1 MTPER
6 YRQIGE
12 LYHAA
17 LEVAS
22 AERPAFLT
30 RECAGDEDLRHEVE
44 SLINSHQQSEDFI
57 AKPALSVA
65 AEMLAARAPESITG
79 QMIGRY
85 RVLSLVAEG
94 GMGRVFLAEDT
105 TLNRRVALKLLP
117 EYFTNDKNQLQ
128 RFHQEARATSALN
141 HPNILTVYEVG
152 HWHGSDFIA
161 TEFVEGVT
169 LRKRMRRKLS
179 VAAAVDIAQQV
190 ASALSAA
197 HAAGIVHRDIK
208 PENIMIRPD
217 GLVRILD
224 FGIAKYA
231 EPKRTRDSKD
241 SWVKTATGVIVG
253 TTAYMSPEQ
262 ARGEVIDGRTDIWSL
277 GVILYEMIAHRLP
290 FRGKTPTDRV
300 AAILE
305 REPEP
310 LNKIRRGIPHE
321 LEAIIKRALAKDK
334 ENRYTRAADLAED
347 LRELRRAVGEER
359 TFRFGLPLPARGM
372 MSSRKRRSVSVGAN
386 PYVPLRRRAYLF
398 AVFAVVL
405 FVGAIALS
413 YYSYTQKNTTVGDK
427 KSIAV
432 LPLKPINTTDRD
444 ELYEIGIADSLIH
457 RLSSI
462 KGFVVRPLSAT
473 RKYADI
479 EQDPIAA
486 GREQQVDYILASNY
500 QLVGGKIRVT
510 SQLYNVASGQVE
522 ETYKSEKDAGNIFAM
537 QDAVAGEVGD
547 LLLAR
552 FETSSSSP
560 IAKRGTSNEEAYRL
574 YLQGMFLVD
583 KENLADNKRAI
594 ELFDEALAIDPNYAK
609 AWAGKARA
617 LCYFAHWGGSSPDA
631 QFAKAKPAIERALAL
646 DANLPEAYGVLGI
659 IKADYDWNFAESE
672 RQFLR
677 AIEIAPDSDNVYRW
691 YGMRLAG
698 KGRSEEAISRIK
710 TAIDLNPNS
719 LSHQIVYGRILYFA
733 RRYDDAI
740 TQLQRV
746 IEMDSARPVAYSLL
760 WRSYHQK
767 GDYSRAYESFM
778 KLQQLI
784 GTKAE
789 VLKDYETSYA
799 KSGWQGAL
807 LRYIEI
813 VKANDTKGSA
823 AYTISVLS
831 ALLGQRDQP
840 FLYLNDAVK
849 NRSLEISNIF
859 GDPSLDSLR
868 GDPRYDELVRRV
880 ESK

>member
-231 EPKRTRDSKD
+231 EPKRTRHSKD

-500 QLVGGKIRVT
+500 QLAGGKIRVT

-659 IKADYDWNFAESE
+659 IKADYDWNFSDSE
-672 RQFLR
+672 KQFLR
-677 AIEIAPDSDNVYRW
+677 AIEIAPNSDTLHRW
-691 YGMRLAG
+691 YAMRLAG
-698 KGRSEEAISRIK
+698 KGRS
-710 TAIDLNPNS
+710 
-719 LSHQIVYGRILYFA
+719 
-733 RRYDDAI
+733 
-740 TQLQRV
+740 
-746 IEMDSARPVAYSLL
+746 
-760 WRSYHQK
+760 
-767 GDYSRAYESFM
+767 
-778 KLQQLI
+778 
-784 GTKAE
+784 
-789 VLKDYETSYA
+789 
-799 KSGWQGAL
+799 
-807 LRYIEI
+807 
-813 VKANDTKGSA
+813 
-823 AYTISVLS
+823 
-831 ALLGQRDQP
+831 
-840 FLYLNDAVK
+840 
-849 NRSLEISNIF
+849 
-859 GDPSLDSLR
+859 
-868 GDPRYDELVRRV
+868 
-880 ESK
+880 